1 MKMAKHVC
9 PWWLGYFLI
18 SPVRR
23 WLGQDAAEIVSPY
36 VREGMTVFEPG
47 PGMGFFTL
55 ELARRVGSSGK
66 VIVVDVQPKM
76 IAGLKRRAA
85 KVDLLDR
92 IEARVVS
99 EDSMG
104 VKDLAGRADF
114 ALAFAMVHEMP
125 DAARFFSETVE
136 VLKPGATLLLAEPA
150 GHVKQ
155 DKFDAELQDAAEAGF
170 IVAERPKI
178 RRSHAALLK
187 KA

>member
-1 MKMAKHVC
+1 MAKHVC
-9 PWWLGYFLI
+9 PWWLGYLLA

-23 WLGQDAAEIVSPY
+23 WLGQDAAKILAPY
-36 VREGMTVFEPG
+36 VHEGMTVFEPG

-55 ELARRVGSSGK
+55 ELARLVGPSGK
-66 VIVVDVQPKM
+66 VIVVDLQPKM
-76 IAGLKRRAA
+76 IAELKRRATKA
-85 KVDLLDR
+85 GLLDR
-92 IEARVVS
+92 TDARVVT

-104 VKDLAGRADF
+104 VKDLAGRVDF

-125 DAARFFSETVE
+125 DAGHFFSEAAE

-150 GHVKQ
+150 GHVKKE
-155 DKFDAELQDAAEAGF
+155 KFAAELQDAAKAGL
-170 IVAERPKI
+170 VVSERPTI